1 MLPPFLPPSCPPNL
15 APPQLTKEESILDL
29 ASHTALELHNR
40 VRAFAGW
47 PGTSIG
53 LILEDEGAGE
63 KEGAQLKRRRE
74 GGAPPLTSATA
85 TPTDPPHILSLPL
98 WFCCLLPSLPSL
110 QLLPRCPLAPLLSG
124 TRCPHHHCCPSP
136 PPPHLSG
143 TREEIELKVCRA
155 RVMQGSAAAAVSEAA
170 GELQPEPSL
179 GQQQLQWG
187 PGDTLL
193 LPCKGGTVLEVRGG
207 GGGG

>member
-1 MLPPFLPPSCPPNL
+1 M
-15 APPQLTKEESILDL
+15 PQ
-29 ASHTALELHNR
+29 
-40 VRAFAGW
+40 
-47 PGTSIG
+47 
-53 LILEDEGAGE
+53 
-63 KEGAQLKRRRE
+63 
-74 GGAPPLTSATA
+74 
-85 TPTDPPHILSLPL
+85 
-98 WFCCLLPSLPSL
+98 
-110 QLLPRCPLAPLLSG
+110 
-124 TRCPHHHCCPSP
+124 P
-136 PPPHLSG
+136 PPPLSPPAALKPLLPHFHPPLLSG

-207 GGGG
+207 EGGGLGVG